1 MKNIYLDVETS
12 GLNPLKHSII
22 QLSGLIEIDGEL
34 VEEFDYRIQPFPGE
48 PLSKASLEICNI
60 TIEDLQTYPTPEV
73 VYKEFCS
80 VLAKYV
86 NKFDK
91 QDKFFL
97 IGYNSRFDD
106 EFLRSFFLKNADE
119 YYGSWFWWPSLD
131 VAVMAAILTK
141 EHRHKFPNYKLE
153 TLAKYFGIEIQGNL
167 HDALT
172 DCKITR
178 TLYKI
183 LSGE

>member
-12 GLNPLKHSII
+12 GLNPTKHSII
-22 QLSGLIEIDGEL
+22 QLSGLIEIDGEV
-34 VEEFDYRIQPFPGE
+34 VEEFDYKIQPFPGE
-48 PLSKASLEICNI
+48 TVSKSSLEICNI
-60 TIEDLQTYPTPEV
+60 TVADLITYPKPDV
-73 VYKEFCS
+73 VYHEFCS
-80 VLAKYV
+80 LLAKYAD
-86 NKFDK
+86 KFNK

-106 EFLRSFFLKNADE
+106 EFLRSFFSKNGDE
-119 YYGSWFWWPSLD
+119 YYGSWFWWPSID

-141 EHRHKFPNYKLE
+141 EQRHKFPNYKLE
-153 TLAKYFGIEIQGNL
+153 TLAKYFNIAIEGNL
-167 HDALT
+167 HNAVT

-178 TLYKI
+178 NLYKS

>member
-1 MKNIYLDVETS
+1 MKNLYLDVETS

-22 QLSGLIEIDGEL
+22 QLSGLIEIDGTV
-34 VEEFDYRIQPFPGE
+34 VEEFNYKIQPAAGE
-48 PLSKASLEICNI
+48 SVSLDSLKICDV
-60 TIEDLQTYPTPEV
+60 TIEDLKKYVKPEI
-73 VYKEFCS
+73 VYKEF
-80 VLAKYV
+80 VTLLAKYV
-86 NKFDK
+86 NKLDK

-97 IGYNSRFDD
+97 IGYNSKFDD
-106 EFLRSFFLKNADE
+106 EFLRSFFLKNEDE

-141 EHRHKFPNYKLE
+141 EHRHKFPNYKLS
-153 TLAKYFGIEIQGNL
+153 TLAEYFQINIEGNL

-172 DCKITR
+172 DCKITME
-178 TLYKI
+178 LYKK